1 MPGVSKGCRASVL
14 GKGKT
19 LYFSGIQG
27 IPETS
32 EYDERAKLTL
42 YKSEDGGRK
51 WDNGLLL
58 YDKAAG
64 YSCMSFLPDGR
75 MAIIFETADTQ
86 SFTRKS
92 LPNTKPLKR
101 PDDWMKL
108 DLILVPV
115 INL

>member
-1 MPGVSKGCRASVL
+1 
-14 GKGKT
+14 
-19 LYFSGIQG
+19 
-27 IPETS
+27 
-32 EYDERAKLTL
+32 
-42 YKSEDGGRK
+42 
-51 WDNGLLL
+51 
-58 YDKAAG
+58 
-64 YSCMSFLPDGR
+64 

>member
-1 MPGVSKGCRASVL
+1 MYWEKVKRFISL
-14 GKGKT
+14 GYKE
-19 LYFSGIQG
+19 YRR
-27 IPETS
+27 PS